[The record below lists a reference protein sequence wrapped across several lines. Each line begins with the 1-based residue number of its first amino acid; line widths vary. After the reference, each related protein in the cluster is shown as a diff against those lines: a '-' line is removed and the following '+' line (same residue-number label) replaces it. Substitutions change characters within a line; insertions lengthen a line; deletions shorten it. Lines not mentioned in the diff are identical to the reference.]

1 MAQFCVHIKLGYR
14 KLLKGTPWS
23 HRADNFCYLHM
34 QKKYL
39 QVQLYSTLFD
49 QQKQIQEFK
58 SQLSVRSITWAGQ
71 KGSVAAFNT
80 AQAG

>member
-1 MAQFCVHIKLGYR
+1 
-14 KLLKGTPWS
+14 
-23 HRADNFCYLHM
+23 M